1 MSIVSNMIV
10 KFDINEFDAYPSPPN
25 LVCETF
31 ILLPFHKLSWWKSL
45 TFKHQMCISPM
56 LLFKKL
62 LLIMMLKR

>member
-1 MSIVSNMIV
+1 MSIGSNMIV

-25 LVCETF
+25 LACETF

-56 LLFKKL
+56 LLFRKL
-62 LLIMMLKR
+62 LQIMMLKR